1 MYNMLK
7 PSHSL
12 KVCVSQK
19 KASAHLCLFRV
30 QSYFFF
36 FEREQKYR
44 LFLFFNNI

>member
-19 KASAHLCLFRV
+19 KASAHLCLLECKV
-30 QSYFFF
+30 TYFLA
-36 FEREQKYR
+36 ERQIFWVLY
-44 LFLFFNNI
+44 N